1 MAQEGEAK
9 RGLTAGQVAAL
20 LALIVAIAAVYALV
34 VAAVRGRGARG
45 DAGRGAEPAIATG
58 PVVATGPTRAP
69 PLPLAEAEAL
79 AREWAAGWQA
89 DAQLVGAT
97 SGWETGGA
105 DGTTRYQTDWTFRY
119 HSAAAGALQVVMVDG
134 QGASA
139 AGQLPARGA
148 PVAVEADWEFVAEDM
163 LLTFLAHGGQGFL
176 RDHPQADVRLQL
188 SGREGGRATW
198 YVSAIDPAAGASL
211 QVKIDAL
218 SREVLRD

>member
-9 RGLTAGQVAAL
+9 RGLTAGQGAVL
-20 LALIVAIAAVYALV
+20 LALVVAIAAVYALV
-34 VAAVRGRGARG
+34 VAAVRGRGA
-45 DAGRGAEPAIATG
+45 GRGAESAIAT
-58 PVVATGPTRAP
+58 APTRPA

-79 AREWAAGWQA
+79 ARAWAAGWQA

-105 DGTTRYQTDWTFRY
+105 DGTTRYQTEWTFRY

-134 QGASA
+134 QGVSA
-139 AGQLPARGA
+139 VGQLPARGA
-148 PVAVEADWEFVAEDM
+148 PAPVEADWEFVAEDM

-198 YVSAIDPAAGASL
+198 YVSAIDPAAGAAL